1 MFKKILLCLELLG
14 MHICHLLRMH
24 FSFIGFMLR
33 LSGTEIRINTLLVC
47 SFLNS
52 RVLTN
57 RWHSLDIAIFL
68 DGLKDRGLTYCTVE

>member
-1 MFKKILLCLELLG
+1 MQTEIRTIYVKKILLCLEVLG

-24 FSFIGFMLR
+24 LSFIVLMLR
-33 LSGTEIRINTLLVC
+33 LSGAEIRKDTLLVC

-57 RWHSLDIAIFL
+57 RWHSLDIDIFL
-68 DGLKDRGLTYCTVE
+68 DG